1 MSSLGTISLTV
12 YGTPAPQ
19 GSMKA
24 FVIAGRARVTSS
36 NKNLKPYR
44 QEVAGAAI
52 VAREAVGLRDV
63 LAPKH
68 VAVDVEYRFY
78 FERPPSI
85 PKKRVMLVVKPD
97 LDKLIRST
105 TDALTGIL
113 YADDAQIVSCDARK
127 FYGSPARVEITV
139 RLVSET
145 PLLTFMKEAIN
156 GRTLVQ
162 RQDSSKDDDSQ
173 RDLTGW

>member
-1 MSSLGTISLTV
+1 MGDSISLVV

-24 FVIAGRARVTSS
+24 FVIAGRARVTSD
-36 NKNLKPYR
+36 NKKLNPYR
-44 QEVAGAAI
+44 QEVAGSALR
-52 VAREAVGLRDV
+52 ARVEAGYSEVFAG
-63 LAPKH
+63 KH
-68 VAVDVEYRFY
+68 VPVTASYKFF

-85 PKKRVMLVVKPD
+85 PRKRTHHVVKPD

-113 YADDAQIVSCDARK
+113 YADDAQIVGSLDTGK

-139 RLVSET
+139 
-145 PLLTFMKEAIN
+145 AI
-156 GRTLVQ
+156 VQ
-162 RQDSSKDDDSQ
+162 EVTHD
-173 RDLTGW
+173 